1 MNICYIL
8 LFWLIHFLRKFVSS
22 QDAGSNII
30 STFPQTLRFPE
41 QNVQQ
46 LIKLLDGCMGENQS
60 ALSKHY
66 LIGNATCND
75 GSPAGYYLRRS
86 IGSRR
91 WIVFLEGG
99 WYCYDEISCNSRW
112 NRMQHLMSSK
122 HWPER
127 RNVGGILSTNPEE
140 NPHWWNAN
148 HVFIPYC
155 TSDSWTGRR
164 ITPLAN
170 SEFSFMGA
178 IIIEQVIKELIPLG
192 LANASTLILAGS
204 SAGGAGVMLN
214 LEEVQ
219 KILEPYSS
227 IQVRGITDSGWF
239 LDRAP
244 YSSNAESIASVEAI
258 KKGLALWKGQI
269 PISCKALYIQEPWR
283 CFFGY
288 RLYPSL
294 KVPLFVF
301 QWLFDEAQMTAD
313 NVRAPVTKQQ
323 WDYVHKMGDS
333 LRNTFRNVTS
343 VFAPSC
349 ISHSVLT
356 KRDWQLL
363 RIDDVTLPQALYC
376 WELNTRVKQRAS
388 TFVPSMLSDSPAI
401 NPKRGRKLNRSGINI
416 GRQETHNR
424 RKRRKNVNK
433 TRSEKRKKDWLRRNN
448 LKLRPQ
454 RQTHFCKQRLIE
466 RCSWPQCN
474 QLCPKLHN
482 PYTGEEMDF
491 IELLKSFGL
500 DMTSVANALGIDVR
514 TLNNMDHAEL
524 INLLTQQTK

>member
-1 MNICYIL
+1 ML
-8 LFWLIHFLRKFVSS
+8 
-22 QDAGSNII
+22 
-30 STFPQTLRFPE
+30 E
-41 QNVQQ
+41 Q
-46 LIKLLDGCMGENQS
+46 QS
-60 ALSKHY
+60 ALRKHY
-66 LIGNATCND
+66 LMGNATCND

-86 IGSRR
+86 IGSQR

-99 WYCYDEISCNSRW
+99 WYCYDDQSCNSRW

-122 HWPER
+122 LWPEH

-148 HVFIPYC
+148 HVFLPYC

-164 ITPLAN
+164 ITPTA
-170 SEFSFMGA
+170 SGEFSFMGA
-178 IIIEQVIKELIPLG
+178 IIIEQVIRELIPMG
-192 LANASTLILAGS
+192 LANGTTLILAGS

-219 KILEPYSS
+219 NILKPYAN
-227 IQVRGITDSGWF
+227 IQVRGISDSGWF

-258 KKGLALWKGQI
+258 KKGLTLWNSQI
-269 PISCKALYIQEPWR
+269 PNSCKSLYVREPWR

-288 RLYPSL
+288 RLYSSL

-313 NVRAPVTKQQ
+313 NVGAPVTKQQ

-333 LRNTFRNVTS
+333 LRNTFKNVTS

-363 RIDDVTLPQALYC
+363 RIDDVTLPQALHC
-376 WELNTRVKQRAS
+376 WELNTRPTAADAS
-388 TFVPSMLSDSPAI
+388 SPYVHSMLADTPMM
-401 NPKRGRKLNRSGINI
+401 PKKGRKLNRSGINN

-433 TRSEKRKKDWLRRNN
+433 SRSEKRKKDWLRRNN
-448 LKLRPQ
+448 NMKLRSQ
-454 RQTHFCKQRLIE
+454 RQTHICRQRLIE

-500 DMTSVANALGIDVR
+500 DMGSVASALGIDVR

-524 INLLTQQTK
+524 INLLTQQAN